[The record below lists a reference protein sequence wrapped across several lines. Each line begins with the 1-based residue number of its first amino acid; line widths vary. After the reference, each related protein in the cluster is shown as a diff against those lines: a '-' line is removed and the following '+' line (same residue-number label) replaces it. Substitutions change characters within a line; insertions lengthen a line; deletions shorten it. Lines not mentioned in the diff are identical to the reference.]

1 MQFSET
7 LVSWYHE
14 HNRDLPWR
22 QTIDPYRVWLSEI
35 ILQQTRVDQ
44 GLPYFQRFIENYPT
58 VSDLANAPLEDVM
71 RLWQGLGYYSRAR
84 NLHATA
90 KYVLNEYEG
99 NFPSTYHELLA
110 LPGVGPYTAS
120 AIASFCFGLPYAVV
134 DGNVMR
140 VLSRLHGISD
150 PIDLPKTR
158 KHLDALAN
166 QLLSHRDPAT
176 HNQAMMEF
184 GAMLCKPA
192 NPDCPNCPFAETCVA
207 LRKGIVDQL
216 PVKSSKTK
224 VRDRYFNY
232 LIFHHQKKMLL
243 KKRTDAG
250 IWQELHEPPIME
262 STKLLSEEEMREN
275 ELWKKLIG
283 DGKNIIVDI
292 IEPKPHKLSH
302 QTIHSRFF
310 IVEGGYDMEAL
321 SDAGLLIVNEKD
333 LNKYA
338 VPKLIEQVFM
348 AHFEDYTP

>member
-1 MQFSET
+1 MRFSES
-7 LVSWYHE
+7 LVSWYHQ
-14 HNRDLPWR
+14 HKRDLPWR

-84 NLHATA
+84 NLHSTA
-90 KYVLNEYEG
+90 KEVVNKHLG
-99 NFPSTYHELLA
+99 SFPNTYQGLLS
-110 LPGVGPYTAS
+110 LPGIGPYTAA

-140 VLSRLHGISD
+140 VLTRMHGISD
-150 PIDLPKTR
+150 PIDQPKTR
-158 KHLDALAN
+158 KQLDALAN
-166 QLLSHRDPAT
+166 QLLSQRDPAT

-184 GAMLCKPA
+184 GATLCKPS
-192 NPDCPNCPFAETCVA
+192 NPDCQICPFNETCVA

-216 PVKSSKTK
+216 PIKSSKTK

-232 LIFHHQKKMLL
+232 LVFNHQNQLLL

-262 STKLLSEEEMREN
+262 STKLLTEPEMRET
-275 ELWKKLIG
+275 ELWKKLVG
-283 DGKNIIVDI
+283 NRKNSVVDI

-310 IVEGGYDMEAL
+310 IVEGGYDKKAI
-321 SDAGLLIVNEKD
+321 SDDGLLIVNEKD
-333 LNKYA
+333 LNRYA
-338 VPKLIEQVFM
+338 VPRLIEQVFTS
-348 AHFEDYTP
+348 HFQDYNP